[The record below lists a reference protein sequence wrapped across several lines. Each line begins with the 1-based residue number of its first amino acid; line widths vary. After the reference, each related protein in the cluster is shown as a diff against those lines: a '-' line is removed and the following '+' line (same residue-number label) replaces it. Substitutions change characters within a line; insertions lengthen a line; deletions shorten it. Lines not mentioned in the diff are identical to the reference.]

1 MTQKSCLLG
10 KDYFVTDSLYS
21 KMSLQA
27 LSLAERTQKQYLVG
41 NRCPPVP
48 FWTVITV
55 VPVYKSIFWQSMS
68 VQLELWE
75 LPDYLCTWIIV
86 QPWASPVSTLDLVSQ
101 HWNLYSD
108 CPHAHTGLSVTLI
121 QWLILLSFFMPSSA
135 RSHINFSEI
144 ANCNKGFNG

>member
-101 HWNLYSD
+101 H
-108 CPHAHTGLSVTLI
+108 
-121 QWLILLSFFMPSSA
+121 
-135 RSHINFSEI
+135 
-144 ANCNKGFNG
+144 